1 LLFLAEE
8 VMMKRVAVILSGCG
22 YLDGA
27 EITEAISTLIAIGQ
41 NGGEYRVFAPNKEV
55 AETNHLTN
63 KPTGQ
68 KRNAM
73 QEAARI
79 ARGDIQPL
87 EDLKAKDFDALAFPG
102 GFGAALHLC
111 NFAEKGSGG
120 QIDPQV
126 ARVVKEFHESRKP
139 IAAIC
144 ISPAIMALALGN
156 KAVNLTI
163 GDDANTASELE
174 KTGAK
179 HQTCAVE
186 KYVVDHSQKVIT
198 TPAYMYGTAKPH
210 QIFEG
215 VSGAIRELIQMA

>member
-1 LLFLAEE
+1 
-8 VMMKRVAVILSGCG
+8 MKKVAVILSGCG
-22 YLDGA
+22 FLDGA

-41 NGGEYRVFAPNKEV
+41 HGAEYKVFAPDKEFE
-55 AETNHLTN
+55 ETNHLTK

-68 KRNAM
+68 KRKVL

-79 ARGDIQPL
+79 ARGEIQSL
-87 EDLKAKDFDALAFPG
+87 EKLQVKDFDALAFPG

-120 QIDPQV
+120 TIDPQV
-126 ARVVKEFHESRKP
+126 ARVVKEFNDSRKP

-144 ISPAIMALALGN
+144 IAPAIMALALG
-156 KAVNLTI
+156 KKGVNVTI
-163 GDDANTASELE
+163 GEDAGTASELE

-179 HQTCAVE
+179 HQNCAVE
-186 KYVVDHSQKVIT
+186 KFVVDHSNKVIT

>member
-1 LLFLAEE
+1 
-8 VMMKRVAVILSGCG
+8 MKKVAVVLSGCG
-22 YLDGA
+22 FLDGT

-41 NGGEYRVFAPNKEV
+41 NGAGYKVFAPNKDV
-55 AETNHLTN
+55 PETNHLTQ

-68 KRNAM
+68 KRNVM

-87 EDLKAKDFDALAFPG
+87 EDLNVQDFDALAFPG

-111 NFAEKGSGG
+111 DFAEKGSGG

-126 ARVVKEFHESRKP
+126 ARVVQAFHQEGKP

-144 ISPAIMALALGN
+144 IAPAIMALALG
-156 KAVNLTI
+156 KTGINLTI
-163 GDDANTASELE
+163 GEDAGTASELE

-179 HQTCAVE
+179 HQNCAVE
-186 KYVVDHSQKVIT
+186 KYVVDQSNKVIT

-215 VSGAIRELIQMA
+215 VSGAIAELIKMA

>member
-1 LLFLAEE
+1 
-8 VMMKRVAVILSGCG
+8 MKKVAVILSGCG
-22 YLDGA
+22 FLDGA

-41 NGGEYRVFAPNKEV
+41 HGATYNVFAPNKDV
-55 AETNHLTN
+55 AETNHLTQ

-68 KRNAM
+68 KRNVL

-87 EDLKAKDFDALAFPG
+87 ENLNAQDFDALAFPG

-126 ARVVKEFHESRKP
+126 ARVVKEFSDSHKP

-144 ISPAIMALALGN
+144 IAPAIMALAMG
-156 KAVNLTI
+156 KKGVNVTI
-163 GDDANTASELE
+163 GEDAGTASELE

-179 HQTCAVE
+179 HQNCAVE
-186 KYVVDHSQKVIT
+186 KYVVDHSNKVIT

-215 VSGAIRELIQMA
+215 VSGAISELIKMA

>member
-1 LLFLAEE
+1 
-8 VMMKRVAVILSGCG
+8 MKKVAVILSGCG
-22 YLDGA
+22 FLDGA

-41 NGGEYRVFAPNKEV
+41 NGAAYEVFAPNKDVE
-55 AETNHLTN
+55 ETNHLTQ

-68 KRNAM
+68 KRNVL

-79 ARGDIQPL
+79 ARGEIQPL
-87 EDLKAKDFDALAFPG
+87 EQLKAKDFDALAFPG

-126 ARVVKEFHESRKP
+126 ARVVKEFADSQKP

-144 ISPAIMALALGN
+144 IAPAIMALALG
-156 KAVNLTI
+156 KKGVNVTI
-163 GDDANTASELE
+163 GEDAGTASELE

-179 HQTCAVE
+179 HQNCAVE
-186 KYVVDHSQKVIT
+186 QYVVDHSNKVIT
-198 TPAYMYGTAKPH
+198 TPAYMYGSARPH
-210 QIFEG
+210 QIFAG
-215 VSGAIRELIQMA
+215 VSGAIAELIKMA

>member
-1 LLFLAEE
+1 
-8 VMMKRVAVILSGCG
+8 MKQVAVILSGCG

-41 NGGEYRVFAPNKEV
+41 NGAEYKVFAPNKEV
-55 AETNHLTN
+55 PETNHLTQ

-68 KRNAM
+68 QRNVM
-73 QEAARI
+73 QESARI
-79 ARGDIQPL
+79 ARGEVQAL
-87 EDLKAKDFDALAFPG
+87 ENLKAQDFDALAFPG

-111 NFAEKGSGG
+111 NFAEKGSSGA
-120 QIDPQV
+120 IDPQV

-144 ISPAIMALALGN
+144 IAPAIMALAFGN
-156 KAVNLTI
+156 KGVSVTI
-163 GDDANTASELE
+163 GEDAGTASEIE

-179 HQTCAVE
+179 HQNCAVE
-186 KYVVDHSQKVIT
+186 KYVVDPDKKIIT

-215 VSGAIRELIQMA
+215 VSGAISELLKMA

>member
-1 LLFLAEE
+1 
-8 VMMKRVAVILSGCG
+8 MKKVAVVLSGCG
-22 YLDGA
+22 FLDGA

-41 NGGEYRVFAPNKEV
+41 NGAGYKVFAPNKEV
-55 AETNHLTN
+55 PETNHLTQ
-63 KPTGQ
+63 KPTG
-68 KRNAM
+68 KNRNVM

-87 EDLKAKDFDALAFPG
+87 EDLHGGDFDALAFPG

-126 ARVVKEFHESRKP
+126 ARVVQEFHQGDKP

-144 ISPAIMALALGN
+144 IAPAIMALALG
-156 KAVNLTI
+156 KTGINLTI
-163 GDDANTASELE
+163 GEDAGTASELE

-179 HQTCAVE
+179 HQNCAVE
-186 KYVVDHSQKVIT
+186 KYVVDQSNKVIT

-215 VSGAIRELIQMA
+215 VSGAIAELIKMA

>member
-1 LLFLAEE
+1 
-8 VMMKRVAVILSGCG
+8 MKKVAVILSGCG
-22 YLDGA
+22 FLDGA

-41 NGGEYRVFAPNKEV
+41 QGAEYRVFAPNKEV
-55 AETNHLTN
+55 DETNHLTQ

-68 KRNAM
+68 RRNVL

-87 EDLKAKDFDALAFPG
+87 EDLKASDFDALAFPG
-102 GFGAALHLC
+102 GYGAALHLC
-111 NFAEKGSGG
+111 NFAQQGSGG
-120 QIDPQV
+120 QIDPEV
-126 ARVVKEFHESRKP
+126 ARVVKEFAASRKP

-144 ISPAIMALALGN
+144 IAPAIMALALGS
-156 KAVNLTI
+156 KGVNVTI
-163 GDDANTASELE
+163 GEDAGTASEIE

-179 HQTCAVE
+179 HQNCAVE
-186 KYVVDHSQKVIT
+186 KFVVDSVNKVIT

-215 VSGAIRELIQMA
+215 VSGAIRELIRMA

>member
-1 LLFLAEE
+1 
-8 VMMKRVAVILSGCG
+8 MKNIAVILSGCG

-41 NGGEYRVFAPNKEV
+41 HGGNYKVFAPNKDV
-55 AETNHLTN
+55 AETNHLTQ

-68 KRNAM
+68 NRNVL
-73 QEAARI
+73 QEASRI

-87 EDLKAKDFDALAFPG
+87 ENLQAKDFDALAFPG

-120 QIDPQV
+120 EIEPQV
-126 ARVVKEFHESRKP
+126 ARVVKEFHDSGKP

-144 ISPAIMALALGN
+144 IAPAIMGLALGN
-156 KAVNLTI
+156 KGVTVTI
-163 GDDANTASELE
+163 GEDQGTATELE

-179 HQTCAVE
+179 HSNCAVE
-186 KYVVDHSQKVIT
+186 KYVVDHSNKVIT

-215 VSGAIRELIQMA
+215 VSGAIGELIKMA

>member
-1 LLFLAEE
+1 
-8 VMMKRVAVILSGCG
+8 MKKVAVILSGCG
-22 YLDGA
+22 FLDGA

-41 NGGEYRVFAPNKEV
+41 NGAAYEVFAPNKDVE
-55 AETNHLTN
+55 ETNHLTQ

-68 KRNAM
+68 KRNVL

-79 ARGDIQPL
+79 ARGEIQQL
-87 EDLKAKDFDALAFPG
+87 EQLKAKDFDALAFPG

-126 ARVVKEFHESRKP
+126 ARVVKEFADSQKP

-144 ISPAIMALALGN
+144 IAPAIMALALG
-156 KAVNLTI
+156 KKGVNVTI
-163 GDDANTASELE
+163 GEDAGTASELE

-179 HQTCAVE
+179 HQNCAVE
-186 KYVVDHSQKVIT
+186 RFVVDHSNKVIT
-198 TPAYMYGTAKPH
+198 TPAYMYGSARPH
-210 QIFEG
+210 QIFAG
-215 VSGAIRELIQMA
+215 VSGAIAELIKMA